1 MESDGQVQ
9 VHDFDMDYTFTTASA
24 AVHVQ
29 PTLKNVVSVWL
40 SAYEV
45 RGVPVTA
52 GVPNDANYYLR
63 IGPLPAVPRINAAN
77 SPSFDCVPLH
87 LSGEV
92 SYTEHQYPVQT
103 NNAYNGETNNLTFT
117 LTRPDGTPA
126 IFDQCTLYLTI
137 RTSSQPHTMAQVI
150 SQRPAVNDILNF
162 TARPYS
168 T

>member
-1 MESDGQVQ
+1 MSGELTVR
-9 VHDFDMDYTFTTASA
+9 DFDMDVTFTPTTA

-29 PTLKNVVSVWL
+29 PNLKNPVSVWL

-52 GVPNDANYYLR
+52 GVPNDHDYYLR
-63 IGPLPAVPRINAAN
+63 IGPLPANPRINVAN
-77 SPSFDCVPLH
+77 SPTYDSVPLH
-87 LSGEV
+87 LTGEV
-92 SYTEHQYPVQT
+92 SYTEYKYPIQT
-103 NNAYNGETNNLTFT
+103 NNAYNGDVNNLTFT

-126 IFDQCTLYLTI
+126 IYDQCTLYLTI
-137 RTSSQPHTMAQVI
+137 RTSSQSSTLAKVI

-162 TARPYS
+162 VARPYS